1 MSVFLV
7 TVLIGI
13 SLSMDAFSLALLY
26 GTIGMDRKSKIGLS
40 IVVGVFHFFMPL
52 IGEGIGGSISH
63 TFSGS
68 MRLITLVIFC
78 LIGVQMLGFGKGD
91 RDDSV
96 RVLNSWYAYFLFGFS
111 VSIDS
116 LTVGLGIS
124 SINNNFIVVSL
135 VFCFCSFLFT
145 FLGLNLGNFLSDRF
159 GGIATKIGG
168 GLLIL
173 LGIFYYL

>member
-1 MSVFLV
+1 MIVFLV

-40 IVVGVFHFFMPL
+40 ILVGVFHFFMPL
-52 IGEGIGGSISH
+52 IGEGIGGNISH

-68 MRLITLVIFC
+68 MRLITLIIFC
-78 LIGVQMLGFGKGD
+78 LIGVQMLGFGNRD
-91 RDDSV
+91 SDDSV
-96 RVLNSWYAYFLFGFS
+96 RILNSWYAYFLFGFS

-124 SINNNFIVVSL
+124 SINNNFFVVSL

>member
-26 GTIGMDRKSKIGLS
+26 GTIGMDRKSKIVLA

-52 IGEGIGGSISH
+52 IGEGIGSSISH

-78 LIGVQMLGFGKGD
+78 LIGVQMLGFGNRDSDD
-91 RDDSV
+91 RV
-96 RVLNSWYAYFLFGFS
+96 RVLNSWYAYLLFGFS

-124 SINNNFIVVSL
+124 SINNNFFVVSL
-135 VFCFCSFLFT
+135 IFCFCSFLFT

>member
-1 MSVFLV
+1 MIVFLV

-52 IGEGIGGSISH
+52 IGESIGGSISH

-68 MRLITLVIFC
+68 MRLITLIIFC
-78 LIGVQMLGFGKGD
+78 LIGVQMLGFGNRD
-91 RDDSV
+91 SDDSV
-96 RVLNSWYAYFLFGFS
+96 RILNSWYAYFLFGFS

-124 SINNNFIVVSL
+124 SINNNFFVSL
-135 VFCFCSFLFT
+135 VFCFCSLLFT

-173 LGIFYYL
+173 LVIFYYL